1 MPTVRRAFEL
11 GGAVHV
17 GRWLVRSEG
26 SSRKQSTNGSSMR
39 IWQER
44 RTLAVG
50 EMAGGSRSDMIT
62 IRVRENN
69 EWHTRSGMRQIE
81 RREDQVAGYQD
92 TRQAPHGR
100 ESGYS
105 ESPSYQNS
113 YRITIPLHYLIAISN
128 AVLSN
133 GPWQWAE
140 LNVTLLSF
148 RSCFPKQRKSKSC
161 SNNTSNKGHSSI
173 QKCIRHTSTQW

>member
-1 MPTVRRAFEL
+1 MPTVRRAFEH
-11 GGAVHV
+11 GVAVRV

-26 SSRKQSTNGSSMR
+26 SSRKQSTNGSSMS

-50 EMAGGSRSDMIT
+50 ERAGGSRSDMRT

-69 EWHTRSGMRQIE
+69 EWQREAKTRLQVIRILVKRHT
-81 RREDQVAGYQD
+81 V
-92 TRQAPHGR
+92 

-113 YRITIPLHYLIAISN
+113 YRITIPLHYLIAIST
-128 AVLSN
+128 AFLTN

-148 RSCFPKQRKSKSC
+148 RSCFPKQRKSKNC

>member
-1 MPTVRRAFEL
+1 M
-11 GGAVHV
+11 HV
-17 GRWLVRSEG
+17 GRWLVRSKG
-26 SSRKQSTNGSSMR
+26 SSRKQSTNGSSMS

-50 EMAGGSRSDMIT
+50 ERAGGSRSDMRT

-69 EWHTRSGMRQIE
+69 EWRWHWSERNEELTRLQVIGILVKRHT
-81 RREDQVAGYQD
+81 V
-92 TRQAPHGR
+92 

-113 YRITIPLHYLIAISN
+113 YRITIPLHYLIAIST
-128 AVLSN
+128 AFLTN

-148 RSCFPKQRKSKSC
+148 RSCFPKQRKSKNC